1 MILYESKDDKII
13 SIEDGFK
20 HIINPDSDNEQIAL
34 YKNSEMFNNKESW
47 SEEKYSCFLL
57 AAFAKVIIPYAFER
71 NGILVKEGI
80 QTNE

>member
-1 MILYESKDDKII
+1 MILYENKDDKII
-13 SIEDGFK
+13 SAEDGFK

-57 AAFAKVIIPYAFER
+57 AAFAKVIQLHSLSCFPLSVGYR
-71 NGILVKEGI
+71 G
-80 QTNE
+80 

>member
-1 MILYESKDDKII
+1 MILYECKDDKII

-47 SEEKYSCFLL
+47 SKEKYSCFLL
-57 AAFAKVIIPYAFER
+57 AAFARVITPYAFDH